1 MTLRDAERRLA
12 LVLADGAKVQVID
25 QIWILGEAL
34 VEQGPVRLV
43 NGCDLILLQK
53 QDTKVE
59 IYDIQQIQKQDPNIL
74 NPND

>member
-34 VEQGPVRLV
+34 VAQGPVRLV

-59 IYDIQQIQKQDPNIL
+59 IYDIQQIQKQDPNIS
-74 NPND
+74 